1 MASRKR
7 NSSGVI
13 SMIINPS
20 KTENEKSTYGDRIR
34 DVADQLKRE
43 TQLQIKVTSRILGAA
58 AQISQN
64 HDRLIDQVS
73 EMIQEDLAQEATVDI
88 GEIVTIDQL
97 KKQFKTLSEAKKH
110 FNLKANSWSALIDKI
125 NQSIGI
131 YPLNTEQSSVPQRL
145 ESIENQLK
153 LLGDDLN
160 QVRNLLTMILDKVS

>member
-1 MASRKR
+1 ML
-7 NSSGVI
+7 
-13 SMIINPS
+13 MIIKPS
-20 KTENEKSTYGDRIR
+20 NVESQKSTYGDRIR
-34 DVADQLKRE
+34 EVADQLKRE

-73 EMIQEDLAQEATVDI
+73 EMIQEDLAQEATVEM

-97 KKQFKTLSEAKKH
+97 KNQFKTLNEAKKH

-131 YPLNTEQSSVPQRL
+131 SPLNSEQSSVPQRL
-145 ESIENQLK
+145 ESIESQLK
-153 LLGDDLN
+153 LLGDDLS

>member
-1 MASRKR
+1 
-7 NSSGVI
+7 
-13 SMIINPS
+13 MIIPS
-20 KTENEKSTYGDRIR
+20 NLENGKSTYGDRIR

-73 EMIQEDLAQEATVDI
+73 EMIQEDLAQEATVEI
-88 GEIVTIDQL
+88 EEIVTIDQL
-97 KKQFKTLSEAKKH
+97 KKQFKNLNEAKKH
-110 FNLKANSWSALIDKI
+110 FNLKANSWSALIDKV

-131 YPLNTEQSSVPQRL
+131 SLLNTEQSSVPQRL
-145 ESIENQLK
+145 ESIESQLK
-153 LLGDDLN
+153 LLGDDLS